1 MQYRIRNGDRLITT
15 IGSGNL
21 YTGTAN
27 FSGSWFNKG
36 NPWIRGTNW
45 LDPNGNA
52 VLLQRDHAW
61 NGLGQTIPV
70 SVGTYTFS
78 CWAYFELAE
87 GQTANFYMG
96 DTQYSGTCEVHIQN
110 IRYTQADA
118 GKWIRVKFTVDI
130 TKAGN
135 LAIRPEL
142 NEGPGN
148 IYLGSYCLQKGI
160 ADGQW
165 SPNPAD
171 YGITDRNNAYR
182 ITGLAPSTTYQLS
195 VAPFNG
201 LREGPRES
209 ITVRTRGLRVIVP
222 VSLNPGAA
230 VTLHYQEYSIGLVPL
245 GTEPTGM
252 FGGGNRQDVPAKV
265 ISSSDGSSVL
275 EITSN
280 FNLMNDNMT
289 MNKIADKSFAAFQG
303 YKALYFNEG

>member
-1 MQYRIRNGDRLITT
+1 MQYRIINGDRLITT

-36 NPWIRGTNW
+36 NPWIRGTNR

-61 NGLGQTIPV
+61 DGLGQTIPV

-96 DTQYSGTCEVHIQN
+96 DKLYSGTCEVHIQN

-135 LAIRPEL
+135 LSIRPDL

-209 ITVRTRGLRVIVP
+209 ITVRTRGLRVTVP
-222 VSLNPGAA
+222 VSLNPGTA
-230 VTLHYQEYSIGLVPL
+230 VTLHYQEYSLGLVPL
-245 GTEPTGM
+245 GTEPAGM
-252 FGGGNRQDVPAKV
+252 FGGGNRQILPAKV
-265 ISSSDGSSVL
+265 ISSANGMSTI
-275 EITSN
+275 EITNS
-280 FNLMNDNMT
+280 FNLMSDGLT
-289 MNKIADKSFAAFQG
+289 MKQLPDKSFGVFEG
-303 YKALYFNEG
+303 YKALYYKGD